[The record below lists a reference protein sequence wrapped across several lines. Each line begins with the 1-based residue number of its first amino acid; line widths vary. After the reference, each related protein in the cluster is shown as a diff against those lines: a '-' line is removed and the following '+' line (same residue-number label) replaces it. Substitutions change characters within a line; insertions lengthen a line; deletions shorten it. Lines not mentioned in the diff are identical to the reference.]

1 MAIGEPSDR
10 EAIQAAIVGVMHRLD
25 RKQWAELRELFADTV
40 RTDYTSLFGG
50 EVQEP
55 PSDALIENWRKLLTP
70 MVTQHLLGPIAVE
83 ASGDDAVARCHVRA
97 YHHKPGVPG
106 GDEWMLAG
114 HYIFGLTRRAGGWC
128 IRAMTLEALYQTG
141 NLRFL
146 ELAHSSSPAG

>member
-1 MAIGEPSDR
+1 MTIGEPTER
-10 EAIQAAIVGVMHRLD
+10 ETIQTAITGVMHLLD
-25 RKQWAELRELFADTV
+25 HKRWSDLRGLFADRV

-55 PSDALIENWRKLLTP
+55 PSDTLIENWKKLLTP
-70 MVTQHLLGPIAVE
+70 MVTQHLLGPIMVE
-83 ASGDDAVARCHVRA
+83 ASGEDAVARCHVRA
-97 YHHKPGVPG
+97 YHHKAGVPG

-114 HYIFGLTRRAGGWC
+114 HYVFGLTRRAGGWV

-146 ELAHSSSPAG
+146 ELAGGK